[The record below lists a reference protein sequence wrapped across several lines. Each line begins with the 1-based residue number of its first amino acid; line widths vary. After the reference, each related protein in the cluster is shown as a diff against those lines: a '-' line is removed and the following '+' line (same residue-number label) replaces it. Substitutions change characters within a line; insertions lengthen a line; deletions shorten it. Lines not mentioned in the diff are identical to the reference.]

1 MAKKSKEEADS
12 EAMVEAGVRTSAAEA
27 RAKAG
32 QLRPNED
39 TIRETFPWVIA
50 RIEALEA
57 RVYAL
62 EK

>member
-1 MAKKSKEEADS
+1 MAKKPKEEAD
-12 EAMVEAGVRTSAAEA
+12 AEA
-27 RAKAG
+27 LTAAKIRIEAAVQRARNG
-32 QLRPNED
+32 QLPPDDD

>member
-1 MAKKSKEEADS
+1 MAKKHKEEADA
-12 EAMVEAGVRTSAAEA
+12 EALVEAKVRIEATIA

-32 QLRPNED
+32 QLAPNDD
-39 TIRETFPWVIA
+39 TIRETFAWCIA

-57 RVYAL
+57 RVYAM